1 MKKRNVRHVS
11 EDVKKAKQS
20 LRKDQLNRFLR
31 QNTWLVLFA
40 LLVVIALILFI
51 CVISGWKSDL
61 DGPSQIVKQSGSQYD
76 KGFLCSAAPTVTI
89 YDRKLNET
97 GTAVRGEEI
106 TYSRDDSFK
115 KNNQTYYLAY
125 FNDLQ
130 YGYVSQENLTADESK
145 VVQEKTVFVRT
156 PQNLCLSA
164 EGLALGN
171 LAEQGTELQVLGY
184 DYLTNGVV
192 HLYEVSY
199 GNETG
204 FISGE
209 YTTDTLEKSMEI
221 YDRFGVYMIHSGRE
235 DVWGGGDAASL
246 DYYPREKASFED
258 NAMPEKCCCLY
269 LTCDPEVLG
278 NIDKYIE
285 YAKTTKT
292 INAFVVNIID
302 GTSVGYPSDVYLEY
316 SPTAYQYANNDL
328 EEYKEVIRKIKDAGF
343 YAIGRLTVFND
354 SFFVADHPEYAI
366 SDLKGDPLWV
376 ASSYWPSA
384 FCRYVWEYKV
394 ALAVDA
400 VKTMGFNEIQFDY
413 VRFPDGTWDYEAE
426 GTIDYH
432 NEYDETKAQA
442 IQRFLM
448 YATDKIHDVGAYV
461 GADVFGETNGAYVA
475 AYGQYWPAVSNV
487 VDVISGMPYP
497 DHFSQNG
504 DYRPWLYPHDTV
516 LGWSEKAA
524 KRQEETPSPA
534 KVRTW
539 VQAYDAIRK
548 PYNTYGPVE
557 VGGEIQALQEGNIF
571 DGFMAW
577 NAMCSLKKLELL
589 RPAFDCLGVPTDEV
603 IAENEARVA
612 EKYKE

>member
-1 MKKRNVRHVS
+1 MKKRPVRHVS
-11 EDVKKAKQS
+11 EDIKKA
-20 LRKDQLNRFLR
+20 RKALKRDRLMQHLR

-40 LLVVIALILFI
+40 VLVLIALILLL
-51 CVISGWKSDL
+51 CVISGWKSEREER
-61 DGPSQIVKQSGSQYD
+61 GQTVKEPGSQYD
-76 KGFLCSAAPTVTI
+76 KGYLCSASPTISI

-97 GTAVRGEEI
+97 GTAVRGDEV
-106 TYSRDDSFK
+106 TFSRDDTFTK
-115 KNNQTYYLAY
+115 AEKTYYLSY

-130 YGYVSQENLTADESK
+130 YGYVAEDNLTDSLDK
-145 VVQEKTVFVRT
+145 VVLEKTIYVRT
-156 PQNLCLSA
+156 PQNLRTSS
-164 EGLALGN
+164 EGLQLGN

-184 DYLTNGVV
+184 DFLQNGVV

-199 GNETG
+199 GNEKG
-204 FISGE
+204 YISGE
-209 YTTDTLEKSMEI
+209 YTTDTLEKALEI

-235 DVWGGGDAASL
+235 DRWGGGDAATL
-246 DYYPREKASFED
+246 DYWPREKANFED
-258 NAMPEKCCCLY
+258 NVMPDKVYALY
-269 LTCDPEVLG
+269 LTCDPLVLA

-285 YAKTTKT
+285 YAKTTT

-302 GTSVGYPSDVYLEY
+302 GTSVGYETDVYLEY
-316 SPTAYQYANNDL
+316 SPTAYQYANNDAAD
-328 EEYKEVIRKIKDAGF
+328 YQEVIRKIKDAGF

-354 SFFVADHPEYAI
+354 SFFVTDHPEYAI
-366 SDLKGDPLWV
+366 SDTKGDPLWV
-376 ASSYWPSA
+376 ANSYWPSA

-394 ALAVDA
+394 ALALDA
-400 VKTMGFNEIQFDY
+400 VRTMGFDEIQFDY
-413 VRFPDGTWDYEAE
+413 VRFPDGTWDYEKA

-475 AYGQYWPAVSNV
+475 AYGQYWPAVSNI

-504 DYRPWLYPHDTV
+504 DYKPWLYPHDTV
-516 LGWSEKAA
+516 LGWSKKAA
-524 KRQEETPSPA
+524 TRQEETPSPA

-539 VQAYDAIRK
+539 VQAYDAIRP

-557 VGGEIQALQEGNIF
+557 VGGELEALQEGNIF

-577 NAMCSLKKLELL
+577 QALCSLKKMDILK
-589 RPAFDCLGVPTDEV
+589 PCFDCLGVPSDEV
-603 IAENEARVA
+603 IAENEKRVA
-612 EKYKE
+612 ALYPD